1 MGWGAVPPRLP
12 PRGEGWGAALEPGC
26 PTLAWLWEGSVDQ
39 EMCVQSGLDRCH
51 GGEGSQETSLLS
63 SPRPKNGFTGDKGVR
78 QKQTWSSCEDRAAS
92 FSPPI
97 GEAHLPPRNR
107 LAALVTSVGSAS
119 GTCVTWARAWCAS
132 CGQLVS
138 KVRGEGP
145 SSFGEGLP
153 DPQSDPGGGSKGREA
168 RALRKSSSGGGREE
182 RKPRPP
188 RPCLSQL
195 KNAGPN
201 SFVFGRD

>member
-1 MGWGAVPPRLP
+1 M
-12 PRGEGWGAALEPGC
+12 
-26 PTLAWLWEGSVDQ
+26 AWLWEGSVDQ

-63 SPRPKNGFTGDKGVR
+63 PPRPKNGFTGDKGVR

-97 GEAHLPPRNR
+97 GEAHLPPWNR

-188 RPCLSQL
+188 RPCLSQQ

>member
-1 MGWGAVPPRLP
+1 MG
-12 PRGEGWGAALEPGC
+12 GC
-26 PTLAWLWEGSVDQ
+26 PRAWVPDSVAWLWEGSVDQ

-78 QKQTWSSCEDRAAS
+78 QKQTWSSCEDRGCVLLTPDRGGSPAAS
-92 FSPPI
+92 EQTGCPSD
-97 GEAHLPPRNR
+97 
-107 LAALVTSVGSAS
+107 
-119 GTCVTWARAWCAS
+119 
-132 CGQLVS
+132 
-138 KVRGEGP
+138 VRGLCLWDLRHLG
-145 SSFGEGLP
+145 
-153 DPQSDPGGGSKGREA
+153 QSLVCFLWAAGVQGQGRRAELIWRDPGAGSKGREA

-188 RPCLSQL
+188 RPCLSQQ

-201 SFVFGRD
+201 SFVFGGD